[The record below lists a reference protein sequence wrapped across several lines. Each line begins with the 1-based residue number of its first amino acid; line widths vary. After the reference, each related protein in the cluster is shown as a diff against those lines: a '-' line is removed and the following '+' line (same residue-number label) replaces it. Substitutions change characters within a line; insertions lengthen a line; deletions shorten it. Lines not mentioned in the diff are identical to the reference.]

1 MVVLSKFKYI
11 FIKLILKCHAYLFQ
25 VQFKDI
31 FLAPSKMCFILDL
44 HSLKEENIH
53 VNVSCQLSNNLF
65 GQISPFCTKAQIL
78 LTTITSR
85 PLRPT
90 LRQKTMQHHP
100 DKRAKH
106 YILFCVIAALKGQD
120 P

>member
-1 MVVLSKFKYI
+1 MVVSKPKYI
-11 FIKLILKCHAYLFQ
+11 FIKLILKSHAYLFQ

-53 VNVSCQLSNNLF
+53 VNVSCQLPNSLF
-65 GQISPFCTKAQIL
+65 AQISPSCTKAQIL
-78 LTTITSR
+78 LTITSR

-90 LRQKTMQHHP
+90 LRQKMMQYHP
-100 DKRAKH
+100 DKRAK
-106 YILFCVIAALKGQD
+106 C
-120 P
+120 

>member
-1 MVVLSKFKYI
+1 MVVVSKFKYI

-31 FLAPSKMCFILDL
+31 FFALSKMCFILGL
-44 HSLKEENIH
+44 HSLKEENIQ
-53 VNVSCQLSNNLF
+53 VNVSCQLPNSLF
-65 GQISPFCTKAQIL
+65 AQISPSCTKAQIL

-100 DKRAKH
+100 DKRAQH
-106 YILFCVIAALKGQD
+106 
-120 P
+120 

>member
-1 MVVLSKFKYI
+1 MVVVSKLKYI

-53 VNVSCQLSNNLF
+53 VNVSCQLLNSLF
-65 GQISPFCTKAQIL
+65 SQIPPSGTKAQIL
-78 LTTITSR
+78 FNNNHLKTTKAEDDATSS
-85 PLRPT
+85 
-90 LRQKTMQHHP
+90 
-100 DKRAKH
+100 
-106 YILFCVIAALKGQD
+106 
-120 P
+120 